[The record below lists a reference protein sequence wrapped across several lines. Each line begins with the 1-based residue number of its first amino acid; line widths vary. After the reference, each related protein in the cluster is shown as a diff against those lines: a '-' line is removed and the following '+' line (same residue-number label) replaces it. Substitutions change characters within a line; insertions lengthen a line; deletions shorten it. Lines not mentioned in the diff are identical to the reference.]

1 MFLRT
6 QIEVRRRGRAVGGG
20 IPGRSALAV
29 LAASIGIA
37 ALAASPA
44 LAAPGGSSSGG
55 TSTPG
60 AGPTGEAK
68 LVDGQAIA
76 PTDAPSRVVSAIEAA
91 NEIVKGKDYCLG
103 GGHGKWKSRCYD
115 CSGTVSYA
123 LHGARIL
130 DSPMP
135 SGSFTKWGDKGKG
148 KWITVYANSGHM
160 YAVIAG
166 LRLDTSMTDGKGPG
180 WSDEMRSKRGYKVRH
195 WKNL

>member
-6 QIEVRRRGRAVGGG
+6 QIEVVGRGRALHG
-20 IPGRSALAV
+20 GRSVLAV
-29 LAASIGIA
+29 LAAAIGIM

-44 LAAPGGSSSGG
+44 VAAPGGSSGG

-60 AGPTGEAK
+60 AGPQGEAK

-76 PTDAPSRVVSAIEAA
+76 PTDAPSRVIRAIEAA
-91 NEIVKGKDYCLG
+91 NEIVKGRDYCLG

-148 KWITVYANSGHM
+148 KWITVYANGGHM

>member
-1 MFLRT
+1 VFLRT
-6 QIEVRRRGRAVGGG
+6 QIEVRGRAPGGRRRGW
-20 IPGRSALAV
+20 SV
-29 LAASIGIA
+29 LTVVAAAIGIA

-44 LAAPGGSSSGG
+44 IAASTSGG
-55 TSTPG
+55 ASTPG

-76 PTDAPSRVVSAIEAA
+76 PTDAPSRVINAIEAA
-91 NEIVKGKDYCLG
+91 NEIVKGKDYCMG

-123 LHGARIL
+123 LHAARVL
-130 DSPMP
+130 DDPLP
-135 SGSFTKWGDKGKG
+135 SGSLARWGDKGKG
-148 KWITVYANSGHM
+148 DWMTVYANSGHAF
-160 YAVIAG
+160 AVIAG

-180 WSDEMRSKRGYKVRH
+180 WSDEMRSGRGYTKRH